1 MGKWSSLYRNLLLF
15 YSFVL
20 LLSCNNKQE
29 KVLPTLEKLTESV
42 YSSVIVQPDSL
53 YQVYAAVGG
62 ILDKNLVEEGD
73 IVTKGTP
80 IAQIINNTPKLN
92 TDNAKL
98 SLNLARENYEGSNT
112 LLKSLRDEIN
122 ASELQYKNDSINFT
136 RQKNLW
142 QQNIGSKIEYENK
155 KLAYELS
162 KNKLELLKGNYERTE
177 TELITKLR
185 QAENN
190 YRSSII
196 NTEDFTVESMI
207 YGTVYA
213 LLKNPG
219 EIVGTTGPLAI
230 IGSTNDFVIEMQVD
244 EVDIVKIAINQKVLI
259 TLDAYGPK
267 TFEATLSKI
276 YPRKDERSQTFK
288 VEALFN
294 APPEVLYPGLAGE
307 GNIII
312 SIREKALTIPKS
324 YLVGQDQV
332 KTENGLVKIITGS
345 ENMEMVEVLEGLDSN
360 TYIFKPT
367 E

>member
-1 MGKWSSLYRNLLLF
+1 M
-15 YSFVL
+15 
-20 LLSCNNKQE
+20 
-29 KVLPTLEKLTESV
+29 
-42 YSSVIVQPDSL
+42 
-53 YQVYAAVGG
+53 
-62 ILDKNLVEEGD
+62 
-73 IVTKGTP
+73 
-80 IAQIINNTPKLN
+80 
-92 TDNAKL
+92 
-98 SLNLARENYEGSNT
+98 
-112 LLKSLRDEIN
+112 
-122 ASELQYKNDSINFT
+122 
-136 RQKNLW
+136 
-142 QQNIGSKIEYENK
+142 
-155 KLAYELS
+155 
-162 KNKLELLKGNYERTE
+162 ELLKGNYERTE

-324 YLVGQDQV
+324 YLIGQDQV